1 MSVPGASMCGNN
13 LSSPI
18 VIGRKVVLIYVYSF
32 ITITLVLGY
41 TCTMGDVSSSW
52 GAWAWAS
59 RFHILSCTYVCSF
72 SNRDGQLGQLCR
84 LGIRFTLKIMSW
96 IFFFCMNI
104 VHIVHASLPEVT
116 SIIICLLSVHWCP
129 FFCLSKRA
137 ISDYLYPVFCLNLDA
152 AILKEWCPY
161 SLSWVLHISI

>member
-18 VIGRKVVLIYVYSF
+18 VIGRKVVLSYVYSF

-59 RFHILSCTYVCSF
+59 STPWFHILSCMYVCSF

-96 IFFFCMNI
+96 IS
-104 VHIVHASLPEVT
+104 SLYEHCSHCSCVVT
-116 SIIICLLSVHWCP
+116 WSDLNHCAYVCYLFTGALSSAC
-129 FFCLSKRA
+129 
-137 ISDYLYPVFCLNLDA
+137 
-152 AILKEWCPY
+152 LKEPFLTICIQFFAWT
-161 SLSWVLHISI
+161 

>member
-18 VIGRKVVLIYVYSF
+18 VIGRKVVLSYVYSF

-96 IFFFCMNI
+96 IS
-104 VHIVHASLPEVT
+104 SLYEH
-116 SIIICLLSVHWCP
+116 CLHCSRRYLKWPQSSYVCYLFTGALSSAC
-129 FFCLSKRA
+129 
-137 ISDYLYPVFCLNLDA
+137 
-152 AILKEWCPY
+152 LKEPFLTICIQFFAWT
-161 SLSWVLHISI
+161 